1 MVSEKG
7 DFGVDGVNGDN
18 VRSILNDFLTGVN
31 SGNSSSLSI
40 LCKFLVDVGD
50 LGGEWSSGEDKRY
63 RCVGGEL
70 VGVVEELK
78 VTAIWSCS
86 LELES
91 DVFLVNRIEATGDVG
106 DNSVC
111 IGE

>member
-50 LGGEWSSGEDKRY
+50 LGGE
-63 RCVGGEL
+63 
-70 VGVVEELK
+70 
-78 VTAIWSCS
+78 
-86 LELES
+86 
-91 DVFLVNRIEATGDVG
+91 
-106 DNSVC
+106 
-111 IGE
+111 